1 MLNLIEIG
9 VEISRRS
16 VIDKVI
22 FKIIILVL
30 IHFFLKGSLLSDKR
44 KQAKNFCNLNFDR
57 HLKFNDYKVKCT
69 QIYNYKI

>member
-16 VIDKVI
+16 VIDKVT
-22 FKIIILVL
+22 FKIIKLVL
-30 IHFFLKGSLLSDKR
+30 IHFFLRGSLLSDKQ
-44 KQAKNFCNLNFDR
+44 KQAKKFCNLNFDR
-57 HLKFNDYKVKCT
+57 HLKFNVYKVKCT